1 MNISGLLEFAD
12 SQLTKAV
19 GHLTNELAGLQIGR
33 ASASLV
39 ENLEAEIYG
48 ARQPLRNI
56 ANISV
61 PDPKTLF
68 IEPWDKSNL
77 TAVEKA
83 VRDSRLGLNPN
94 NDGMRIVLNI
104 PPLTEERRKELAK
117 LVGEFAENARISVRR
132 VREDSRKKAKA
143 TNEAEEISEDEEKLF
158 SKKLQEK
165 VDTVN
170 AEIEKLARQKEG
182 EVMQI

>member
-1 MNISGLLEFAD
+1 MSITELLESAD
-12 SQLTKAV
+12 SQLAKAV
-19 GHLTNELAGLQIGR
+19 DHLTSELAGLQIGR
-33 ASASLV
+33 ASANLV
-39 ENLEAEIYG
+39 ENLEVEIYE

-68 IEPWDKSNL
+68 VEPWDKSNL
-77 TAVEKA
+77 TAIEKA
-83 VRDSRLGLNPN
+83 IRDSRLGLNPN

-132 VREDSRKKAKA
+132 AREDFRKKAKA
-143 TNEAEEISEDEEKLF
+143 ASEAEEIGEDEEKLF
-158 SKKLQEK
+158 GKKLQEK
-165 VDTVN
+165 VDAVN
-170 AEIEKLARQKEG
+170 AEIEKHAQRKEE
-182 EVMQI
+182 EVMQV